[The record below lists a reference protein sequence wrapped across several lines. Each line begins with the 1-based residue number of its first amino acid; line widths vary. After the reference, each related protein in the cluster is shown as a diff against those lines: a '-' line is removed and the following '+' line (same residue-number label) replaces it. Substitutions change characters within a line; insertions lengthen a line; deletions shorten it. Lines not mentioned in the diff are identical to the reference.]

1 MAAGCLRR
9 VVCQALR
16 NESRLP
22 GFFCA
27 PRPLSTLSIHTYR
40 KEAINQSRLVLP
52 CLNKGPW
59 VVHTGTRPLTTEDD
73 DEGGPE
79 GRKKKQDPRARK
91 TIGSVGRKIHHRIV
105 QVINEDGE
113 NLGNMHRADV
123 IRMLDERGLKLVP
136 LRENADPPVYRL
148 MSGKQIH
155 QEQLKLREKQKAKTG
170 PTQVKELTFSS
181 DIAKHDLETKVKQ
194 IQQWVEKRHHVR
206 LTVRKGTASVEKME
220 SLLEEIVQSMPD
232 LATFVTKPKAV
243 KDGRAA
249 MGILRHLSE
258 KELNEYK
265 KQLKQKEQESE
276 GPRQEA
282 GDVANPENTQT
293 KVLHQ

>member
-206 LTVRKGTASVEKME
+206 LTVRKSSASVEKM
-220 SLLEEIVQSMPD
+220 
-232 LATFVTKPKAV
+232 AV

>member
-1 MAAGCLRR
+1 
-9 VVCQALR
+9 
-16 NESRLP
+16 
-22 GFFCA
+22 
-27 PRPLSTLSIHTYR
+27 
-40 KEAINQSRLVLP
+40 INTVMCYKNLL
-52 CLNKGPW
+52 
-59 VVHTGTRPLTTEDD
+59 DIIYYIM
-73 DEGGPE
+73 
-79 GRKKKQDPRARK
+79 KKQDPRARK

-155 QEQLKLREKQKAKTG
+155 QEQLKLREKQKAKSG
-170 PTQVKELTFSS
+170 PTQIKELTFSS
-181 DIAKHDLETKVKQ
+181 DIAQHDLETKVKQ
-194 IQQWVEKRHHVR
+194 IQQWIEKRHHVR
-206 LTVRKGTASVEKME
+206 LTVRKGSASVEKME
-220 SLLEEIVQSMPD
+220 GLLEEIVQSMPD
-232 LATFVTKPKAV
+232 VATFVTKPKAI
-243 KDGRAA
+243 KDGKAA

-276 GPRQEA
+276 DPRQEA
-282 GDVANPENTQT
+282 RDVVNPENTQT